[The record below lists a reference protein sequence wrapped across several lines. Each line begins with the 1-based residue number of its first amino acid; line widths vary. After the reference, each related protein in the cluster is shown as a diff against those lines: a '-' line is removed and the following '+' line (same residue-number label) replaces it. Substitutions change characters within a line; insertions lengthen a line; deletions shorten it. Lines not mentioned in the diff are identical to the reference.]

1 MTNGVEGVFIS
12 SSACIGDCCV
22 AAVTALLCPALTRR
36 SRCKGRSR
44 RSEKLETSPGRKG
57 LGYRGVGV
65 RMIGMGG
72 GGGGR
77 GIAREQRLTSAE
89 TSQAIAEGRGKEGG
103 EEKGQEGVPFKDC
116 CYIGEVYNLVLDVL
130 QNPSALSH
138 VG

>member
-72 GGGGR
+72 GEVDAVLQESSDLPLLRPVKRLLRGGGR
-77 GIAREQRLTSAE
+77 KG
-89 TSQAIAEGRGKEGG
+89 GRKRGRKECRS
-103 EEKGQEGVPFKDC
+103 KT
-116 CYIGEVYNLVLDVL
+116 
-130 QNPSALSH
+130 AAT
-138 VG
+138 